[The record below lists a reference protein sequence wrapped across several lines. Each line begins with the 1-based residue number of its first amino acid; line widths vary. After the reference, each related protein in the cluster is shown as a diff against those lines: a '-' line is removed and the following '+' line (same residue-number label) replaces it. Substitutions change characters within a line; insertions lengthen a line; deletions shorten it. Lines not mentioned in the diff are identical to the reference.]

1 MTSLQAQQA
10 LMLPVAALRTTRR
23 EHLMEQDR
31 RTLKI
36 LQGKKEKTPNQA
48 LRNPK
53 RKQMR
58 YHSLISTI
66 TQVCLKLLLF
76 TYPSV
81 CSLVTLRQILCTKKP
96 AEKERVEPTRQRQ
109 IEAVNKSLTDIT
121 QRVQDGRQLKITR
134 AIGNCLVRTLR
145 NVFEQT
151 DTSCKDGLFAI
162 YSVEI

>member
-53 RKQMR
+53 RKRMR

-66 TQVCLKLLLF
+66 TQVLL
-76 TYPSV
+76 
-81 CSLVTLRQILCTKKP
+81 
-96 AEKERVEPTRQRQ
+96 
-109 IEAVNKSLTDIT
+109 
-121 QRVQDGRQLKITR
+121 
-134 AIGNCLVRTLR
+134 
-145 NVFEQT
+145 
-151 DTSCKDGLFAI
+151 
-162 YSVEI
+162 

>member
-1 MTSLQAQQA
+1 MGQKTLIQNQHALVTFEYFTKTQLPRLNFENRQHRAFLFGCRGGSISKSYFVGRLMTSLQAQQA

-53 RKQMR
+53 RKRMR

-81 CSLVTLRQILCTKKP
+81 CSLVTLR
-96 AEKERVEPTRQRQ
+96 
-109 IEAVNKSLTDIT
+109 
-121 QRVQDGRQLKITR
+121 
-134 AIGNCLVRTLR
+134 
-145 NVFEQT
+145 
-151 DTSCKDGLFAI
+151 
-162 YSVEI
+162 